1 MDKNEITKTMKKQLL
16 IISTIAL
23 FFTFEVI
30 QAQVHY
36 QNTTTNNTNSSAI
49 GYSTIASGEK
59 SFASGLTSTASGV
72 GSTTLGINN
81 LASGNYSIAL
91 GSYLNAIQDHS
102 IVIGSGAA
110 NSFRLENNQTYSL
123 MIGFLSQYPT
133 LFVGTSPSYNKT
145 GKVGIGNITNPLYK
159 LHIKA
164 DEGEEAAM
172 FVEPA
177 RWESGASAGI
187 YIGNLLHN
195 IKAIESQGLVFN
207 SPKNYYFLGGNVSIG
222 HGIGEPETALDVAGT
237 VKMSGFQLSG
247 HEIVQPGWVLV
258 ANNINGTATWQ
269 DPSTFITGLWD
280 KKGNDIYYNKGRV
293 SINTEITPTASDM
306 FLTVKGSQII
316 YGPNASLF
324 FGDDENTLSGYG
336 KYGIEHQNGG
346 LNFWIPWEGSEGE
359 EDRFMNYVLFLKD
372 NGNVGIGTDEPTEKL
387 DVNGSVLFHDN
398 DDQYLSVGDRK
409 LVFGSEHFNIT
420 AAFNG
425 KIWANEIE
433 VSTDSWSDYVFENDY
448 LLLPI
453 NEVEDFIKVNKH
465 LPGVPSENE
474 VIEEGINLGEMDAVL
489 LKKIEELTLYVIE
502 LKKEL
507 EELKQSQAK

>member
-1 MDKNEITKTMKKQLL
+1 MKKNII
-16 IISTIAL
+16 IISALAL
-23 FFTFEVI
+23 FFSFEAI

-36 QNTTTNNTNSSAI
+36 QNTQTNSTNSSAI
-49 GYSTIASGEK
+49 GYGTIASGEK

-72 GSTTLGINN
+72 GSTSLGIDNLATGHYSITLGSN
-81 LASGNYSIAL
+81 LKAGNGHA
-91 GSYLNAIQDHS
+91 
-102 IVIGSGAA
+102 IVIGSGYA
-110 NSFRLENNQTYSL
+110 NSFRLENNRTYSL
-123 MIGFLSQYPT
+123 MVGFLSQYPT

-145 GKVGIGNITNPLYK
+145 GRIGIGNVTNPLYK

-177 RWESGASAGI
+177 RWESGATASI
-187 YIGNLLHN
+187 YIGNLLN
-195 IKAIESQGLVFN
+195 SMKATESQGLVFN

-247 HEIVQPGWVLV
+247 HEIIQPGWVLV
-258 ANNINGTATWQ
+258 ANNINGTAAWQ

-306 FLTVKGSQII
+306 FLTVKGNQII

-324 FGDDENTLSGYG
+324 FGDDDNTISGYG

-359 EDRFMNYVLFLKD
+359 MERFMNYVLFLKD
-372 NGNVGIGTDEPTEKL
+372 NGYVGIGTNEPIKKL
-387 DVNGSVLFHDN
+387 DVNGSIIIHEDEN
-398 DDQYLSVGDRK
+398 PYINVGNQRV
-409 LVFGSEHFNIT
+409 VFGSKQFNVT
-420 AAFNG
+420 TAFNG

-433 VSTDSWSDYVFENDY
+433 VSTDNWSDYVFDDEY
-448 LLLPI
+448 RLPALT
-453 NEVEDFIKVNKH
+453 EVEVFINNNKH
-465 LPGVPSENE
+465 LPGVPSEKE
-474 VIEEGINLGEMDAVL
+474 VIEEGINLGEMDALL

-507 EELKQSQAK
+507 EMLKQSQTK